1 MNINLKLFLAGI
13 YIFCLVTVLYVV
25 FSYLDF
31 KDLSDY
37 SFIKENSKQLID
49 LKNNNLPFFILVF
62 FSFSVVWVLLLGF
75 GSPIALIGGFI
86 FGSWT
91 GTIISVFSFT
101 IGSSLL
107 YKLSQYY
114 FRNLIIKYL
123 SNRIEKYKFFF
134 KKNEFIYYLIFRLT
148 GGAGIPFAIQNI
160 LPVIFDMKLRN
171 YFFATFLGLIPTI
184 FIFASLGAGLQNI
197 ISDNEKISY
206 FLLILKPEIYV
217 PIIGFLVILILSF
230 FGRKYFFK
238 NT

>member
-238 NT
+238 NK

>member
-31 KDLSDY
+31 KDLTDY

-86 FGSWT
+86 FGSWS

-114 FRNLIIKYL
+114 FRDLIIKYL

-184 FIFASLGAGLQNI
+184 FIFSSLGAGLQNI
-197 ISDNEKISY
+197 ISDNDKISF

-238 NT
+238 NK

>member
-31 KDLSDY
+31 KDLTDY

-86 FGSWT
+86 FGSWS

-114 FRNLIIKYL
+114 FRDLIIKYL

-184 FIFASLGAGLQNI
+184 FIFSSLGAGLQNI
-197 ISDNEKISY
+197 ISDNDKISF
-206 FLLILKPEIYV
+206 FLLIL
-217 PIIGFLVILILSF
+217 
-230 FGRKYFFK
+230 
-238 NT
+238 

>member
-31 KDLSDY
+31 KDLTDY

-86 FGSWT
+86 FGSWS

-114 FRNLIIKYL
+114 FRDLIIKYL

-184 FIFASLGAGLQNI
+184 FIFSSLGAGLQNI
-197 ISDNEKISY
+197 ISDNDKISF

-217 PIIGFLVILILSF
+217 PILGFLVILILSF

-238 NT
+238 NK